1 MCLNMG
7 LNTHSACAVVRQL
20 FKQVFRDGF
29 DVNTFGALREVFK
42 HVFKHGFKHIR
53 DVCHAGNCLN
63 MCLNMGLNTFGMC
76 GSQATL

>member
-1 MCLNMG
+1 MCL
-7 LNTHSACAVVRQL
+7 AVRQL
-20 FKQVFRDGF
+20 FKQVLRDGF
-29 DVNTFGALREVFK
+29 DLNTFGALSEVFK

-63 MCLNMGLNTFGMC
+63 MCLNMSLNTFGMC